1 MWRRLR
7 LATSFGEEAAIRDDR
22 REILMVRL
30 PALLA
35 ALVWLLACPAMAAP
49 ATVSA
54 INVVGDGARTRVMI
68 DLSGEPR
75 FHILKLEAPYRLVVD
90 LPDTDFE
97 AAASRETATGLI
109 ADYRFGQIA
118 PGKGRVVLD
127 LTGPVEVEKSYT
139 LPAVGDQPG
148 RLVLDLVPSDRD
160 AFVKDAAPMT
170 IRATRGTDETQ
181 PAKLASLDHKGD
193 RLATADG
200 GKPIVV
206 IDAGHGG
213 IDSGARSKDGVL
225 EKDITLRFAK
235 VLSEALAE
243 DGKTRPVMT
252 RETDVF
258 LSLRERV
265 EIAREH
271 KAALFI
277 SIHADI
283 VPQDYVRGATVYT
296 LSEEA
301 SDVLAAGLAARE
313 NRTDILAGLAL
324 EDQPDE
330 VANIL
335 FDLARRE
342 TRNLSM
348 RFASNLVSDLGAA
361 MTLNK
366 KPRRGAAFRV
376 LKAPDVPSVLLELG
390 YLSNEL
396 DEKLLK
402 SEEWQE
408 RATHAVAQSVEK
420 YLSLPGVAR
429 R

>member
-1 MWRRLR
+1 
-7 LATSFGEEAAIRDDR
+7 
-22 REILMVRL
+22 MVRFL
-30 PALLA
+30 ALLA
-35 ALVWLLACPAMAAP
+35 ALFWLFAPPALAAST
-49 ATVSA
+49 TVSQ
-54 INVVGDGARTRVMI
+54 IRVVGDGARTRIMI
-68 DLSGEPR
+68 DLSGEPT
-75 FHILKLEAPYRLVVD
+75 FHILKLDAPYRLVVD
-90 LPDTDFE
+90 LPQTDFE
-97 AAASRETATGLI
+97 AAAAQEAAAGLI

-118 PGKGRVVLD
+118 PGKGRIVLD
-127 LTGPVEVEKSYT
+127 LTGPVKVEKSYI

-148 RLVLDLVPSDRD
+148 RLVLDLVPSERD
-160 AFVKDAAPMT
+160 AFLQDAASMT
-170 IRATRGTDETQ
+170 IRAARGTEGEGADAEAAT
-181 PAKLASLDHKGD
+181 LASLDQP
-193 RLATADG
+193 ADAERR
-200 GKPIVV
+200 KPVV
-206 IDAGHGG
+206 VVDAGHGG

-225 EKDITLRFAK
+225 EKDITLRFARA
-235 VLSEALAE
+235 LADALAE
-243 DGKTRPVMT
+243 DGKTEPVLT
-252 RETDVF
+252 RDSDVF

-265 EIAREH
+265 EMAREQG
-271 KAALFI
+271 AALFI

-301 SDVLAAGLAARE
+301 SDILAAGLAARE
-313 NRTDILAGLAL
+313 NRADILAGLAL

-348 RFASNLVSDLGAA
+348 RFASSLVSDLGAA

-402 SEEWQE
+402 SDEWQD
-408 RATHAVAQSVEK
+408 RATHAIAQSVEE
-420 YLSLPGVAR
+420 YLALPGVAR